1 MVSLTFSS
9 ILKANGD
16 QLITK
21 SVPWLVGLG
30 CGMDRCLGRKGCVPG
45 ADALL
50 PGPIPLLVTI
60 CIRTCNFSP
69 AIFFSG
75 SWMRNIRIGGWVGR
89 TPQPKMQRSCRKTP
103 SFFDESTWHIFQY
116 RCPVLPRGI
125 GPQLPSEVTCSLTS
139 HSFTTF
145 PSLCISYSMNALA
158 MIFRK
163 MTRAHIFLIV
173 GF

>member
-69 AIFFSG
+69 DIFFWQLNEKYQDRWVSG
-75 SWMRNIRIGGWVGR
+75 
-89 TPQPKMQRSCRKTP
+89 KDP
-103 SFFDESTWHIFQY
+103 SAKDAEE
-116 RCPVLPRGI
+116 L
-125 GPQLPSEVTCSLTS
+125 
-139 HSFTTF
+139 
-145 PSLCISYSMNALA
+145 
-158 MIFRK
+158 
-163 MTRAHIFLIV
+163 
-173 GF
+173 